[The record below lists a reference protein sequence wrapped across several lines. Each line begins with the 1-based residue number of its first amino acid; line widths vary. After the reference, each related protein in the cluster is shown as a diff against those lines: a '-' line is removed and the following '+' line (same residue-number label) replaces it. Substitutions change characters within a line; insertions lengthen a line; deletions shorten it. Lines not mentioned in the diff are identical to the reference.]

1 MIYIIEE
8 STESDIWNLT
18 GVRDQDTFD
27 TVIATA
33 KHRFLWLFMNLL
45 IAFMT
50 ALVINNFTETIIK
63 IIALASIMPIV
74 ASMGGN
80 AGTQV
85 MTVTVRA
92 LSKKDINRSNI
103 FRVILKEIA
112 VCEFNAFW
120 LSCIGSFLIILIYD
134 DIKLSA
140 IFGASVMINFFIAGM
155 FGALIPI
162 TLDHMEV
169 DPATASSVFLTALT
183 DGFGFFTFLG
193 LSYLIM

>member
-1 MIYIIEE
+1 MLYIIEE
-8 STESDIWNLT
+8 KTEFDLFNLS
-18 GVRDQDTFD
+18 GVGDQDTFD
-27 TVIATA
+27 TVIDTA

-50 ALVINNFTETIIK
+50 AIVISKFSQTIVRIV
-63 IIALASIMPIV
+63 ALASVMPIV

-103 FRVILKEIA
+103 FRVVLKEIA

-120 LSCIGSFLIILIYD
+120 LSIIGATLIMCIYRD
-134 DIKLSA
+134 MNLSM
-140 IFGASVMINFFIAGM
+140 IFAASVMINFFIAGL
-155 FGALIPI
+155 FGAVIPI
-162 TLDHMEV
+162 MLDKLEV

-193 LSYLIM
+193 LSYLIL